1 MKKLI
6 ERVEK
11 YKSLKDD
18 QLQAKLKAKALAI
31 ERKEIRVDHPPP
43 RPWRD
48 IYPQGPQLRL
58 EVVKTL

>member
-11 YKSLKDD
+11 YKSLEDD
-18 QLQAKLKAKALAI
+18 QLQAKSKAKAPAI
-31 ERKEIRVDHPPP
+31 ERKEIRVDHPPSQ
-43 RPWRD
+43 PWRD
-48 IYPQGPQLRL
+48 IYPQGPRLRL